1 MQLTGKR
8 TVLITGC
15 TDGGIGCALAQEFS
29 RQGYKVFAS
38 ARRLE
43 AMTELPEEVTRVV
56 VGAAVLAMETTQHS
70 IPDGSIA

>member
-15 TDGGIGCALAQEFS
+15 TDGGIGSALAQEFNKH
-29 RQGYKVFAS
+29 GYKVFAS

-43 AMTELPEEVTRVV
+43 AMSALPADVTRVV
-56 VGAAVLAMETTQHS
+56 VGAEQYCRQTC
-70 IPDGSIA
+70 